1 MKLHTLNA
9 TLMAAG
15 LLTAAPAFA
24 QSSNAQKQP
33 TQEGGGSGLP
43 CGSPFNASP
52 LGDPNYAG
60 KQRTQEG
67 GPSMPGPIG
76 SNFNADPTYNP
87 YKQHTQNLTHVD
99 LGEAA
104 GKAK

>member
-1 MKLHTLNA
+1 V
-9 TLMAAG
+9 
-15 LLTAAPAFA
+15 
-24 QSSNAQKQP
+24 SSRFVRLCYKKVP
-33 TQEGGGSGLP
+33 FVRWGQEGGGPGLP

-52 LGDPNYAG
+52 LGDPNCAG

-76 SNFNADPTYNP
+76 GNFNADPTYNP